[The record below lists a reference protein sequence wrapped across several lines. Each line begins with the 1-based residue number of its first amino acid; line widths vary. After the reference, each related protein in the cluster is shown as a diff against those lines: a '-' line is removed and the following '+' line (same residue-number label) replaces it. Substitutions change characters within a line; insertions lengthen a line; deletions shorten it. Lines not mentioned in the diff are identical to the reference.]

1 MLQETFRI
9 QADVFWD
16 PKEKQVK
23 MVKRFL
29 VCAAASLPLLAV
41 VDAAQAQEAV
51 SVRLRWVTQ
60 TQFAGVYVALEK
72 GFYKEA
78 GLNVKINPGGP
89 NVSTESLVAS
99 GADQFAVSGA
109 TDSMLFARE
118 KKLPIVAIGMSLQT
132 TPYAF
137 VSQKDSSI
145 KSIKDFAGKTA
156 SAWFTGSQ
164 YQLYTALHHEGL
176 DPKAV
181 NVVSQPFSMQPF
193 IDGKYDISTVTLYNE
208 LLVLKDKNVPVNLF
222 RADAHGVRGQDNA
235 IITSEKMVQ
244 QKPEVV
250 QAFLNATLRGWKY
263 AIQNQAE
270 AVDIVVKAGSGLNKT
285 HQANMLAAYA
295 ELMTAGTGR
304 SKGLGWVDLDAAKA
318 VNDNLVKFS
327 ALKAP
332 VDVAPAFTNQFWD
345 KVPAEY
351 KQP

>member
-1 MLQETFRI
+1 MKFSR
-9 QADVFWD
+9 
-16 PKEKQVK
+16 
-23 MVKRFL
+23 RFL
-29 VCAAASLPLLAV
+29 VGAVMAMPLLVTTAS
-41 VDAAQAQEAV
+41 AHAEESV

-89 NVSTESLVAS
+89 NVSTETLVAS
-99 GADQFAVSGA
+99 GADTFAVAGA

-118 KKLPIVAIGMSLQT
+118 KKLPVVAIAMTLQT

-137 VSQKDSSI
+137 VSLQSSAI
-145 KSIKDFAGKTA
+145 KSPKDFSGKTA

-164 YQLYTALHHEGL
+164 YQLYTVLQTAGV
-176 DPKAV
+176 DQKSV
-181 NVVSQPFSMQPF
+181 NIVAQPFSMQPF
-193 IDGKYDISTVTLYNE
+193 IDGKYDISTVTMYNE
-208 LLVLKDKNVPVNLF
+208 LLVLKDKNISVNLF
-222 RADAHGVRGQDNA
+222 RADEYGVRGQDNA
-235 IITSEKMVQ
+235 IITSEKMIQ

-263 AIQNQAE
+263 AIQNQPE
-270 AVDIVVKAGSGLNKT
+270 AVDIVIKSGSGLNKA
-285 HQANMLAAYA
+285 HQTNMLAAYA
-295 ELMTAGTGR
+295 QLMVSGTGR
-304 SKGLGWVDLDAAKA
+304 SQGLGWVDLDTAKK
-318 VNDNLVKFS
+318 VNDNLVKYA
-327 ALKAP
+327 ALQAP